1 MSISTR
7 QRPVRASLAI
17 AASVVLLGA
26 AGCSSNEDDA
36 VTTASSEASSSVSSA
51 DSSAETSTE
60 ATEGNA
66 ESNDECAVDPNA
78 DVVHRAVAQ
87 INQEEGSWSFKGDS
101 NWNACTDLTYA
112 RVDEADK
119 PIENAESVLLLFHAG
134 EYVGRDEGSPHMIE
148 ELKADPEGYSIDV
161 TYRDGQGGD
170 KVLLYW
176 NEQDNAV
183 GYQRSVQN

>member
-1 MSISTR
+1 MTS
-7 QRPVRASLAI
+7 
-17 AASVVLLGA
+17 
-26 AGCSSNEDDA
+26 
-36 VTTASSEASSSVSSA
+36 ASSEASSSVSPA
-51 DSSAETSTE
+51 DSSANTGTE
-60 ATEGNA
+60 ATD
-66 ESNDECAVDPNA
+66 SNDECAVDPNA
-78 DVVHRAVAQ
+78 DAVHRAVAQ

-119 PIENAESVLLLFHAG
+119 PLENAESVLLLFHAG

-148 ELKADPEGYSIDV
+148 ELAADPEGYSVDV
-161 TYRDGQGGD
+161 TYRAGEGGD